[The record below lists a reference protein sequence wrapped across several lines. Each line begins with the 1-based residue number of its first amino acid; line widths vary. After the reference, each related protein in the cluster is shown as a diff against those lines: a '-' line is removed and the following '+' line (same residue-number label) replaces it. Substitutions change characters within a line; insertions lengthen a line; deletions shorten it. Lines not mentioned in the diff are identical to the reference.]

1 MYANIKVQR
10 KFTLNTEIIL
20 LNLKNIFPLL
30 EETSDRVFQRG
41 RQRPEVSVC
50 PDNIKTAAGPRKR
63 PYQAEMIQSHL
74 RDCRQDKHWTG
85 RKKNAT
91 QATPSL

>member
-20 LNLKNIFPLL
+20 NLKNIFLLL

-50 PDNIKTAAGPRKR
+50 PDNIKTAAG
-63 PYQAEMIQSHL
+63 L
-74 RDCRQDKHWTG
+74 
-85 RKKNAT
+85 
-91 QATPSL
+91 